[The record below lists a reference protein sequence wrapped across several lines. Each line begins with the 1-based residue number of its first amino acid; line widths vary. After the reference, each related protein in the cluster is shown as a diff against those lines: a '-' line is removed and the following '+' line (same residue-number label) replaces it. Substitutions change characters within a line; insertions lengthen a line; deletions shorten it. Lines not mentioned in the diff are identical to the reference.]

1 MAEQSISNINAPSVP
16 KRIDAPAFQEIG
28 VTGLRETSGAIY
40 EEFVPKL
47 RWPKAGDVYLE
58 MSSND
63 PVITAILHCSRQ
75 LIRNV
80 TWDVVPASQSRADVE
95 AADFLKECMD
105 DMSSTWSDFIDD
117 CTSFFDY
124 GFAYHELVYKRRMG
138 ASRDPHKNSKFTDG
152 RIGWRKIAGR
162 AQTSMHSWKFDNEG
176 GLQGMYQYTPDGIK
190 FIPIQKSL
198 LFRTTANRGNPEG
211 KSFLRGAYRPWYF
224 KKHIEEI
231 EGIGIERDLAG
242 LPVTTAPPGVDIFD
256 KENPKAVEAKNAALK
271 LVTSIRRDRNE
282 GVVLPDGWK
291 LELLSSSS
299 SRQFDT
305 STIINRYDQR
315 IAITMLADIVM
326 LGADKVGSFALA
338 KVKQSMLSASLDAQL
353 ASVCDIFN
361 RYAIPRLFALNNFNV
376 TKLPT
381 IKSGSVVAP
390 DLKELGDYIRALSG
404 SKMPLFPDVN
414 LENHLR
420 RIADLPETKEDD
432 EGREDRIARSNQ
444 SGSNGANE
452 QNSSGG
458 QKDPADPA
466 QKGGE
471 NDE

>member
-1 MAEQSISNINAPSVP
+1 VAEGNSTVVP
-16 KRIDAPAFQEIG
+16 KRVDAPAFKEIG
-28 VTGLRETSGAIY
+28 VTGLKESAGGIY

-63 PVITAILHCSRQ
+63 PVITSILLCSRQ

-80 TWDVVPASQSRADVE
+80 TWEVKPASTDQADLE
-95 AADFLKECMD
+95 AAAFLRECMD
-105 DMSSTWSDFIDD
+105 DMSLTWSDFIDD
-117 CTSFFDY
+117 VTSFFDY
-124 GFAYHELVYKRRMG
+124 GFAYHEIVYKRRMG
-138 ASRDPHKNSKFTDG
+138 DSRDPHKNSKYTDG
-152 RIGWRKIAGR
+152 RIGWRKLAGR
-162 AQTSMHSWKFDNEG
+162 SQTSMQSWKFDSEG
-176 GLQGMYQYTPDGIK
+176 GLQGMYQYTSKGVVL
-190 FIPIQKSL
+190 IPIEKSL

-211 KSFLRGAYRPWYF
+211 RSFLRGAYRPWYF

-291 LELLSSSS
+291 LDLLSSSS
-299 SRQFDT
+299 NRQFDT
-305 STIINRYDQR
+305 NQVINRYDQR

-353 ASVCDIFN
+353 NSVCDILN
-361 RYAIPRLFALNNFNV
+361 RYAIPRLFALNTFNV

-381 IKSGSVVAP
+381 IASGSVVAP
-390 DLKELGDYIRALSG
+390 DLKELGDYIKALSG
-404 SKMPLFPDVN
+404 SKMPLFPDID

-420 RIADLPETKEDD
+420 RIADLPETTEEDVN
-432 EGREDRIARSNQ
+432 RESRISRSSQ
-444 SGSNGANE
+444 SNNTTDST
-452 QNSSGG
+452 
-458 QKDPADPA
+458 

-471 NDE
+471 GNG

>member
-1 MAEQSISNINAPSVP
+1 MAEIVNANTPVTP
-16 KRIDAPAFQEIG
+16 KRVDAPAFREIG
-28 VTGLRETSGAIY
+28 VTGLKESSGGIY

-63 PVITAILHCSRQ
+63 PVITSILLCSRQ

-80 TWDVVPASQSRADVE
+80 SWEVKPASQEQADLE
-95 AADFLKECMD
+95 AAAFLKECMD
-105 DMSSTWSDFIDD
+105 DMSLTWSDLIDD
-117 CTSFFDY
+117 ITSFFDY
-124 GFAYHELVYKRRMG
+124 GFAYHEIVYKRRMG

-162 AQTSMHSWKFDNEG
+162 SQTSMQAWKFDDEG
-176 GLQGMYQYTPDGIK
+176 GLQGMFQYTPNGVK
-190 FIPIQKSL
+190 LIPIEKSL

-211 KSFLRGAYRPWYF
+211 RSFLRGAYRPWYF

-291 LELLSSSS
+291 LDLLSSSS
-299 SRQFDT
+299 NRQFNT
-305 STIINRYDQR
+305 NEIINRYDQR

-353 ASVCDIFN
+353 NSICDIFN
-361 RYAIPRLFALNNFNV
+361 RYAIPRLFSFNTFNI
-376 TKLPT
+376 TKFPT
-381 IKSGSVVAP
+381 IVSGSVVAP

-404 SKMPLFPDVN
+404 SKMPLFPDID

-420 RIADLPETKEDD
+420 RIADLPETSEDD
-432 EGREDRIARSNQ
+432 EERQSRVSRSSQ
-444 SGSNGANE
+444 S
-452 QNSSGG
+452 
-458 QKDPADPA
+458 KTADST
-466 QKGGE
+466 QEGGE
-471 NDE
+471 GNG

>member
-1 MAEQSISNINAPSVP
+1 MAEQSIVNENKPP

-28 VTGLRETSGAIY
+28 VTGLKETSGGIY

-80 TWDVVPASQSRADVE
+80 TWDVVPASQTKADLE
-95 AADFLKECMD
+95 AAAFLKECMD
-105 DMSSTWSDFIDD
+105 DMSATWSDFIDD

-124 GFAYHELVYKRRMG
+124 GFSYHEIVYKRRMG
-138 ASRDPHKNSKFTDG
+138 PSRNPHNNSLFNDG

-162 AQTSMHSWKFDNEG
+162 AQTSMHSWKFDAEG
-176 GLQGMYQYTPDGIK
+176 GLQGMNQYTSEGIK

-256 KENPKAVEAKNAALK
+256 KDNPKAVETKNAALK

-291 LELLSSSS
+291 LELLSSGSN
-299 SRQFDT
+299 RQFDT
-305 STIINRYDQR
+305 SAIINRYDQR

-361 RYAIPRLFALNNFNV
+361 RYAIPRLFALNTFNV
-376 TKLPT
+376 TALPK
-381 IKSGSVVAP
+381 IKCGSVVAP
-390 DLKELGDYIRALSG
+390 DLKELGDYIKALSG
-404 SKMPLFPDVN
+404 SKMPLFPDVD

-420 RIADLPETKEDD
+420 RMADLPETRDDD

-444 SGSNGANE
+444 TG
-452 QNSSGG
+452 QSS
-458 QKDPADPA
+458 PADPT

-471 NDE
+471 NGE

>member
-1 MAEQSISNINAPSVP
+1 MAEQSIVNANSTAAP
-16 KRIDAPAFQEIG
+16 KRVDAPAFQEIG
-28 VTGLRETSGAIY
+28 VTGLKETSGGIY

-80 TWDVVPASQSRADVE
+80 TWDVTPVSQSTEDL
-95 AADFLKECMD
+95 AAAAFLKECMD

-124 GFAYHELVYKRRMG
+124 GFSYHEIVYKRRMG
-138 ASRDPHKNSKFTDG
+138 PSQDPHKNSKFTDG

-162 AQTSMHSWKFDNEG
+162 AQPSMHSWKFDDEG
-176 GLQGMYQYTPDGIK
+176 GLQGMYQYTSEGIK

-256 KENPKAVEAKNAALK
+256 KDNPKAVDAKNAALK

-291 LELLSSSS
+291 LQLLSSGS

-305 STIINRYDQR
+305 SAIINRYDQR

-361 RYAIPRLFALNNFNV
+361 RYAIPRLFALNSFNV

-381 IKSGSVVAP
+381 LKSGSVVAP
-390 DLKELGDYIRALSG
+390 DLKELGDYIKALSG
-404 SKMPLFPDVN
+404 SKMPLFPDVD

-444 SGSNGANE
+444 SG
-452 QNSSGG
+452 QNS
-458 QKDPADPA
+458 PADSS

-471 NDE
+471 NGE

>member
-1 MAEQSISNINAPSVP
+1 MAGENSNLLP
-16 KRIDAPAFQEIG
+16 KQLSGPIFNEIG
-28 VTGLRETSGAIY
+28 VTGLKESSGGIY

-47 RWPKAGDVYLE
+47 RWPKAGEVFQE

-63 PVITAILHCSRQ
+63 PVITAILLCSRQ

-80 TWDVVPASQSRADVE
+80 SWQVKPASSALADLE
-95 AADFLKECMD
+95 AAEFLTQCLD
-105 DMSSTWSDFIDD
+105 DMSLTWSDLIDD
-117 CTSFFDY
+117 ITSFFDY
-124 GFAYHELVYKRRMG
+124 GFAYHEIVYKKRMG
-138 ASRDPHKNSKFTDG
+138 ASNDPRKNSKYSDN

-162 AQTSMHSWKFDNEG
+162 AQTSMQSWLLDDEG
-176 GLQGMYQYTPDGIK
+176 GLQGMYQYTPKGVK
-190 FIPIQKSL
+190 LIPIEKSL

-256 KENPKAVEAKNAALK
+256 KDNPQAVESKKAALA

-291 LELLSSSS
+291 LTLLSSSS
-299 SRQFDT
+299 NRQFDT
-305 STIINRYDQR
+305 NAIINRYDQR

-353 ASVCDIFN
+353 KSICDIFN
-361 RYAIPRLFALNNFNV
+361 RYAIPRLFALNGFTVKN
-376 TKLPT
+376 LPT
-381 IKSGSVVAP
+381 IVSGSVVAP

-404 SKMPLFPDVN
+404 SKMPLFPDID

-420 RIADLPETKEDD
+420 RIADLPETSLED
-432 EGREDRIARSNQ
+432 EERLERIERSNEEKEK
-444 SGSNGANE
+444 GE
-452 QNSSGG
+452 TIE
-458 QKDPADPA
+458 K
-466 QKGGE
+466 KGGE
-471 NDE
+471 ENE